1 MNFKKQTKPKQTPE
15 EEKLYQSQCM
25 HRERDGQMQHRGHET
40 TPTTG
45 GRLMLASGKDY
56 PSRTLAVRRGPDGFQ
71 LSGTHREEWS
81 PERGWCRGCSRDWCR
96 DCSPDSC
103 WDGECGSG
111 LACGREEQQ
120 EEELYHTG
128 WLSGQQVRWECQWAF
143 MGANVGQERGTEEE
157 QRWWEKEA
165 GKCWM
170 RRTSSWFAFLKNVS
184 YGGAKLVF
192 RRKHYK
198 RLLKSKGCI
207 ALNTHLFNRSQDMVC
222 IRENKIEKI
231 V

>member
-1 MNFKKQTKPKQTPE
+1 MNIRRWTLKNKQNPNKHQTRR
-15 EEKLYQSQCM
+15 SCI
-25 HRERDGQMQHRGHET
+25 RVSACTERDGQMQHRGHKT

-45 GRLMLASGKDY
+45 GRLVLASGKDY
-56 PSRTLAVRRGPDGFQ
+56 PSRTLAGRRGPDGFQ

-143 MGANVGQERGTEEE
+143 MGANVGQERGKEEE

-170 RRTSSWFAFLKNVS
+170 RRTSSWFAFLKMFLMVVPSWYLGENTI
-184 YGGAKLVF
+184 
-192 RRKHYK
+192 
-198 RLLKSKGCI
+198 KGC
-207 ALNTHLFNRSQDMVC
+207 
-222 IRENKIEKI
+222 
-231 V
+231 